1 MDTKLAVTL
10 IYLDICCFN
19 RPFDDQSQLLV
30 RLQTEAKL
38 DIQQS
43 VREGKIA
50 LVWSAVL
57 DLENTANADI
67 ERSKVINGWKP
78 LAVIDMEVTP
88 QIESLAEEF
97 ASIGAKPMDALH
109 VASAITAGATFL
121 LTTDKQL
128 LKKMVV
134 EPRICV
140 IDPVD
145 FIKTQQDTSHE
156 N

>member
-1 MDTKLAVTL
+1 
-10 IYLDICCFN
+10 
-19 RPFDDQSQLLV
+19 
-30 RLQTEAKL
+30 
-38 DIQQS
+38 
-43 VREGKIA
+43 
-50 LVWSAVL
+50 
-57 DLENTANADI
+57 
-67 ERSKVINGWKP
+67 
-78 LAVIDMEVTP
+78 MEVTP

-97 ASIGAKPMDALH
+97 ASIGVKPMDALH

-145 FIKTQQDTSHE
+145 FIKAQQDTSHE